1 MVPTP
6 EGSEGNGKKMYMVKD
21 ISPAGDFIIDILDLE
36 HNPIKDTEFS
46 VAIDDGDAKNEKTD
60 ENGLI
65 RIPSPKTKFD
75 LYLSGK
81 SGSAATSNE
90 EGSEAIAGESTS
102 EDPYSD
108 VGSEEDPA
116 EQFVVKIVDLEHNPI
131 RDVEFR
137 VAVDNGEAK
146 NKRTDD
152 EGTFKI
158 IKPETKFDISF
169 AGQEGSSEG
178 ETSAVESN

>member
-1 MVPTP
+1 MLMVPTP
-6 EGSEGNGKKMYMVKD
+6 EGSERNGKKMYMVKD
-21 ISPAGDFIIDILDLE
+21 ISPAGDFIIDVLDLE
-36 HNPIKDTEFS
+36 HNPIKDTDFR
-46 VAIDDGDAKNEKTD
+46 VAIDNGQAKNERTD

-65 RIPSPKTKFD
+65 RIPSPKAKFD

-81 SGSAATSNE
+81 SGSAATTNE

-102 EDPYSD
+102 E
-108 VGSEEDPA
+108 ENPA
-116 EQFVVKIVDLEHNPI
+116 EQFIVKIVDLEHDPI

>member
-1 MVPTP
+1 M
-6 EGSEGNGKKMYMVKD
+6 
-21 ISPAGDFIIDILDLE
+21 
-36 HNPIKDTEFS
+36 
-46 VAIDDGDAKNEKTD
+46 
-60 ENGLI
+60 
-65 RIPSPKTKFD
+65 
-75 LYLSGK
+75 
-81 SGSAATSNE
+81 
-90 EGSEAIAGESTS
+90 
-102 EDPYSD
+102 
-108 VGSEEDPA
+108 
-116 EQFVVKIVDLEHNPI
+116 KIVDLEHNPI
-131 RDVEFR
+131 KDVEFR